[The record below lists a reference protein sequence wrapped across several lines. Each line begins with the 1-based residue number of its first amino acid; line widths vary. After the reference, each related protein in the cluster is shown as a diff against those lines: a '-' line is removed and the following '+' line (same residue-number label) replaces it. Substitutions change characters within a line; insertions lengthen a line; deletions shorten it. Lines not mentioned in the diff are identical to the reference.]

1 MVVPVMQ
8 APIGPAATPALVA
21 AVCAAGGLG
30 TLGASWTPASRLRA
44 QIYEL
49 QRLTDRPFCVN
60 LVLAF
65 DQRERLEVLV
75 EERVPC
81 VSFSWGVD
89 SRAIAYAKSAALDV
103 LVQVGEPEAGI
114 QAVAAGADV
123 LIAQGTEAGGHVEA
137 TVPATDLVRTLRR
150 RVTTPIIAAGGI
162 AEPAA
167 VVAALEAGASGVAA
181 GTSYLACPQADVH
194 PAYLATVLRATASD
208 SVLTGLFDIGW
219 PNAPHRVLRNDTLDD
234 WEAAGCPAPGRRP
247 GEGEAIASRAGRPV
261 VRYSDEQPTRDTDGR
276 IESMAL
282 YAGTGVGELTLTED
296 AAAVTERLLAAV
308 SSTRCPGRSAPPV
321 RGGVGRSQSGP
332 ARAC

>member
-8 APIGPAATPALVA
+8 APIGPAATPALVS

-30 TLGASWTPASRLRA
+30 TLAASWTRPARLRA
-44 QIYEL
+44 QIHEV

-75 EERVPC
+75 EEQVPC

-89 SRAIAYAKSAALDV
+89 PGQMAYAKAAGLAV
-103 LVQVGEPEAGI
+103 LVQVGELEAGI
-114 QAVAAGADV
+114 QAAAAGADV

-137 TVPATDLVRTLRR
+137 TGPATHLVRTLSR
-150 RVTTPIIAAGGI
+150 RVPTPIIAAGGI
-162 AEPAA
+162 VEPAS
-167 VVAALEAGASGVAA
+167 VVAAMEAGASGVAV
-181 GTSYLACPQADVH
+181 GTSYLTAPQADVH
-194 PAYLATVLRATASD
+194 PAYLAAMIRATAAD

-219 PNAPHRVLRNDTLDD
+219 PNAPHRVLRNDTLDG

-247 GEGEAIASRAGRPV
+247 GEGEPIASRAGRPV

-282 YAGTGVGELTLTED
+282 YAGSGVGAITTEED
-296 AAAVTERLLAAV
+296 AAAITERLLAAV
-308 SSTRCPGRSAPPV
+308 A
-321 RGGVGRSQSGP
+321 
-332 ARAC
+332 AA